1 MPEGNGACLQNS
13 GGKLQLRILQPVKL
27 SIKWGCRIKAFSAIS
42 QKHLSSACSSKMST
56 YLERETHETQDTGE
70 R

>member
-13 GGKLQLRILQPVKL
+13 GGKFQLRILQPVKL